1 MRFCFQTGVA
11 AAALVILGASALH
24 AETSHSSR
32 RTVVVPSKS
41 VARVD
46 PRSGEQIRTIVV
58 PPRVVQ
64 SREIKPVV
72 VGEDVDDG
80 AAMESAPAPELIP
93 AADSKVKAFVEEA
106 ARKYDVHPALI
117 DSVIQVESGY
127 NPRAVSPKGA
137 QGLMQLMPA
146 TARRLGVSNPFDPR
160 ENVLGGAKYLKFLQ
174 DTFKDD
180 RLAIA
185 AYNAGEGAVAKYN
198 NVPPF
203 PETMNYVAAV
213 GKRYS
218 KAKKAA
224 EAKKALEVPKPEK
237 PPQPQFAP
245 VRQFVDAEGKLHL
258 TTQ

>member
-1 MRFCFQTGVA
+1 
-11 AAALVILGASALH
+11 
-24 AETSHSSR
+24 
-32 RTVVVPSKS
+32 
-41 VARVD
+41 
-46 PRSGEQIRTIVV
+46 
-58 PPRVVQ
+58 VVQ
-64 SREIKPVV
+64 SREIKPLVF
-72 VGEDVDDG
+72 GEEIDDG
-80 AAMESAPAPELIP
+80 AAVDSAPAPDFIP
-93 AADSKVKAFVEEA
+93 AADSRVKAFVEEA
-106 ARKYDVHPALI
+106 ALKYDLHPGLI

-127 NPRAVSPKGA
+127 NPRAISPKGA

-203 PETMNYVAAV
+203 PETMSYVAAV

-224 EAKKALEVPKPEK
+224 EAKKAQVVQPKPEK